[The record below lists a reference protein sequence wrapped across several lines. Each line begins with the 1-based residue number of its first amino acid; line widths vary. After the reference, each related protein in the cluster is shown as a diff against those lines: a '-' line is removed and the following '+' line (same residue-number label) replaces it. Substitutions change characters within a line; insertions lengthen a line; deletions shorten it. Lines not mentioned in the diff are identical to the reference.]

1 MRHQLQCIRYFVCFL
16 IILSLGLC
24 MGGCASVPKESV
36 ELSYIIGDDIQAL
49 HHSYNALIRRY
60 FDSLRRQINQTID
73 HVYIPAY
80 INDFVKTGQL
90 VEHAKKQRADLVE
103 SWARIAVETID
114 KERLAR
120 LTPINEAEMT
130 LTEDV
135 NEAFNKVISANAIVT
150 SHLNSIHE
158 LKGAQDEILESLELK
173 DLRDDIN
180 DALAAASK
188 TAKDM
193 TDKINKAAS
202 NLNEMGE

>member
-1 MRHQLQCIRYFVCFL
+1 MRHQLQYIRYFVCFL
-16 IILSLGLC
+16 ITLSLGFY

-36 ELSYIIGDDIQAL
+36 ELSYIIGEDIQAL
-49 HHSYNALIRRY
+49 HHSYNTLIRRY

-73 HVYIPAY
+73 HVFIPAY

-90 VEHAKKQRADLVE
+90 VKHAKDERTDLVE
-103 SWARIAVETID
+103 AWARMAVETID
-114 KERLAR
+114 KERLTR

-130 LTEDV
+130 LMENV
-135 NEAFNKVISANAIVT
+135 NEAFNKVISANAMVT

-158 LKGAQDEILESLELK
+158 LKEAQDEILESFELK

-180 DALAAASK
+180 NALADASR

-202 NLNEMGE
+202 NLSEMGD

>member
-1 MRHQLQCIRYFVCFL
+1 M
-16 IILSLGLC
+16 
-24 MGGCASVPKESV
+24 PKESV

-90 VEHAKKQRADLVE
+90 VEHAKNQRADLVE

-120 LTPINEAEMT
+120 LTQINEAEMT